1 MMSFSVA
8 VASLLGLCVCLLL
21 ISPAVSLTCTSQ
33 TLKSNHKFDQCL
45 DLPTLDSYL
54 HYSYNATNSSLSIAF
69 VAPPAKP
76 EGWVAWAINPTGQGM
91 AGAQALLAF
100 KSNSKVVV
108 KTFDVS
114 SFSSITESKLSFETW
129 DLSAEATSNGNLVI
143 YGSMKVAEKADKL
156 NLVWQVGGQVTDNKP
171 QMHDFQP
178 KNLKAKDTLV
188 LEKVTSSPT
197 SPSPSTA
204 QAPEEGGQSPIKS
217 TPEEGGQ
224 SPIKSTPEKGGQSLI
239 KSNHLALF
247 FGLLLFIAAVFH
259 S

>member
-1 MMSFSVA
+1 MASFSVA
-8 VASLLGLCVCLLL
+8 VVSILGLSVCLLL

-33 TLKSNHKFDQCL
+33 TLKSNRKFDQCL

-76 EGWVAWAINPTGQGM
+76 EGWIAWAINPTGQGM

-108 KTFDVS
+108 KTFDVAS
-114 SFSSITESKLSFETW
+114 YSSITESKLSFETW
-129 DLSAEATSNGNLVI
+129 DLSAEGTSNENMVI
-143 YGSMKVAEKADKL
+143 YGSMKVTEKEDKL
-156 NLVWQVGGQVTDNKP
+156 NQVWQVGAGVMDGMP

-188 LEKVTSSPT
+188 LKKVTASPP
-197 SPSPSTA
+197 SPSTSTA
-204 QAPEEGGQSPIKS
+204 QAPETGGQSI
-217 TPEEGGQ
+217 
-224 SPIKSTPEKGGQSLI
+224 IKSTPEKGGQSLI
-239 KSNHLALF
+239 RSNHLALF
-247 FGLLLFIAAVFH
+247 FGLLLFIAAVFF